1 MTGEQVAGITAFI
14 VLLLSIAGIAY
25 EIFTAGS
32 HEPKDDTPYLDRE
45 AYSNLALEIM
55 RPRLGFPSEIMP
67 NGHDIGWAEE
77 SLPKARVFVATVEPP
92 ALRRACEKWVRHSEY
107 CIASAKSAL
116 ALQTRTNE
124 LRDKYLKD
132 ARP

>member
-1 MTGEQVAGITAFI
+1 MTGEQIAGIVAFI
-14 VLLLSIAGIAY
+14 ILLLGVAGIAY
-25 EIFTAGS
+25 EIFRS

-45 AYSNLALEIM
+45 AYSSLALEIM
-55 RPRLGFPSEIMP
+55 RPRLIFPSEIMP
-67 NGHDIGWAEE
+67 NGHDIWWAEE

-92 ALRRACEKWVRHSEY
+92 ALRRACEKWMRHSEY

-116 ALQTRTNE
+116 ALQMRTNE